1 MDIKTS
7 TSPLDEALLKA
18 TKDDANMIPNL
29 STLAE
34 SDSDIKCFTI
44 ESELPAYPDPDI
56 ILGYVQR
63 WREVQR
69 LFGKELRIFAWSYDT
84 RVEKYILACVQNMPN
99 IYITILP
106 AEYRR
111 KERRL

>member
-1 MDIKTS
+1 MDTKTAA
-7 TSPLDEALLKA
+7 SPLDEALLKS
-18 TKDDANMIPNL
+18 TKDDANLIPNL
-29 STLAE
+29 STVTGADPDL
-34 SDSDIKCFTI
+34 KVLTI

-69 LFGKELRIFAWSYDT
+69 LFGKDLRIFAWSYDT